1 MKKAFLSIILSGV
14 ILLASCTGTAPVT
27 TDGETVTVNVTDI
40 ITETETET
48 EAKTETEVETE
59 TETEPAETEEIELK
73 WDGAHVKKMTVA
85 GIDISEYTVVYAPDA
100 DKTVRNAAASLA
112 KYINEATGLNIEA
125 VKAESQYAHEICVG
139 KTDRDT
145 EKVKGECEKLI
156 NDGYAIV
163 FDDGRLYLTGG
174 TSTGAMYAVYSFL
187 EDMVGW
193 RFYSSKYED
202 VKYSEQIEIKADTCV
217 SFSPKIINRDTF
229 WYDTFNNEFAA
240 KRKING
246 YMNRTMSGYGT
257 TMKYAGGFVHTLPD
271 LAGTER
277 TPNVQ
282 PCRTDPAVYEKVI
295 TRVRKLLREHP
306 DAKIV
311 SVSQND
317 SYADGLGCQ
326 CENCKR
332 IDEEEGTPMG
342 SLLTF
347 VNKIAD
353 DIKDEFPGVYVDT
366 LAYRY
371 TRKAPK
377 NIKPRDNVII
387 RLCSI
392 ECCFAHPLDSDC
404 NTNLSFRQAIN
415 EWAAICKNLF
425 IWDYTTDF
433 MYYAIPYPNLKVL
446 YDNVRFFV
454 DHNVIGLFEQGNG
467 QGYSGEFGELRA
479 YLLSKVMWNPDMSRE
494 EYEACMNDFLKG
506 YYGDGWKYIREYI
519 DRTSDKPI
527 NKHMQLYDPYD
538 KTLLFDGAKTKTNKL
553 KVLNEYA
560 ELWQKAYDAADDEHK
575 PHVEQSS
582 IQVKYASLL
591 LDWNKTDSSE
601 KLKDLYELMVKY
613 ELGFYRENVRLPA
626 SPDFSKPLSTW

>member
-1 MKKAFLSIILSGV
+1 MILSAV
-14 ILLASCTGTAPVT
+14 ILLSSCTGQVSETA
-27 TDGETVTVNVTDI
+27 DGGTVTLDVTRI
-40 ITETETET
+40 PTETSEITEETET
-48 EAKTETEVETE
+48 EADTE
-59 TETEPAETEEIELK
+59 TETYAGTETEPEETEETELK
-73 WDGAHVKKMTVA
+73 WEGSHVKKMTVA
-85 GIDISEYTVVYAPDA
+85 GVDISEYTIVYAPDG
-100 DKTVRNAAASLA
+100 DKTIRNAASDLA
-112 KYINEATGLNIEA
+112 KYINGATGAGISA
-125 VKAESQYAHEICVG
+125 VKAEQSYPHEICVG
-139 KTDRDT
+139 ATDRDT
-145 EKVKGECEKLI
+145 EKVKSECKTLV
-156 NDGYAIV
+156 NNGYAII
-163 FDDGRLYLTGG
+163 FDNGRLYLTGA
-174 TSTGAMYAVYSFL
+174 TSTGAMYAVYAFL

-193 RFYSSKYED
+193 RFYSSKFED
-202 VKYSEQIEIKADTCV
+202 VKYSEHVEIASDTCV
-217 SFSPKIINRDTF
+217 TFSPKLINRDTF
-229 WYDTFNNEFAA
+229 WYDTFNAEFAA

-246 YMNRTMSGYGT
+246 YMNRTMFGHGE

-271 LAGTER
+271 LAGTAR

-282 PCRTDPAVYEKVI
+282 PCLTDPAVYEKVI
-295 TRVRKLLREHP
+295 KRVRKLLHDNP

-326 CENCKR
+326 CENCKK

-353 DIKDEFPGVYVDT
+353 DIKDDYPNVYVDT

-392 ECCFAHPLDSDC
+392 ECCFAHPLESDC
-404 NTNLSFRQAIN
+404 KTNLSFKQDIK
-415 EWAAICKNLF
+415 EWSAICKNLF

-433 MYYAIPYPNLKVL
+433 MHYVIPYPNLKVL

-479 YLLSKVMWNPDMSRE
+479 YLLSKVMWDPDMSRE
-494 EYEACMNDFLKG
+494 DYDAAMDDFLKG

-519 DRTSDKPI
+519 DRTSDKPA

-538 KTLLFDGAKTKTNKL
+538 KTLVFEGAKTKANKS
-553 KVLNEYA
+553 KVLEEYEA
-560 ELWQKAYDAADDEHK
+560 LWQKAYDAADDIHK
-575 PHVEQSS
+575 PNVEKSS
-582 IQVKYASLL
+582 IQVRYVSLL
-591 LDWNKTDSSE
+591 LKWDKNTSGE
-601 KLKDLYELMVKY
+601 KLKDLYGLMVKY

-626 SPDFSKPLSTW
+626 SPDFNNPLSTW